1 MPTIVGIAGS
11 LRAGSYNAA
20 LLRAAALFAPEGTTV
35 DIASIRGIP
44 LYDGDLEAEHGV
56 PEVVSELKERIA
68 RADGLL
74 LVTPEYNGSM
84 PGVLK
89 NALDWLSR
97 PASDVALVFGQRPV
111 ALMGASPGQLGTA
124 LAQAAWL
131 PILRSLGMRP
141 WFGPRVQVG
150 SASKVFDAQ
159 GELVDERVCKHVAD
173 FMGGFSQFIGGAP

>member
-20 LLRAAALFAPEGTTV
+20 LLRAAALFSPAGTTLE
-35 DIASIRGIP
+35 IASIREIP
-44 LYDGDLEAEHGV
+44 LYDGDLEAESGI
-56 PEVVSELKERIA
+56 PELVSDLKERIA

-74 LVTPEYNGSM
+74 LVTPEYNGSI

-97 PASDVALVFGQRPV
+97 PATDVPLVFGQRPV
-111 ALMGASPGQLGTA
+111 ALMGASPGPQGTA

-131 PILRSLGMRP
+131 PIFRSLGMRP

-150 SASKVFDAQ
+150 LASKVFDAH
-159 GELVDERVCKHVAD
+159 GELVDERVCKHVAE
-173 FMGGFSQFIGGAP
+173 FMDGFSQFIVGGT